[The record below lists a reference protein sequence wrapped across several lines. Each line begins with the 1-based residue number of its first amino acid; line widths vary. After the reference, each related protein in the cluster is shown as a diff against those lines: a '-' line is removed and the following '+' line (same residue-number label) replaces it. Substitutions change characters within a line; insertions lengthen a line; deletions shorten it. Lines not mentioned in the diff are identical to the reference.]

1 MIKHKVLYRQWRPT
15 TFREVVEQEHIT
27 RTLKRA
33 IESDRISHAYL
44 FSGTRGTGK
53 TSLAKIFA
61 RAINC
66 LDLKDNEPCN
76 VCEICTKALSETL
89 LDIAEIDAA
98 SNNSVDDI
106 RKICD
111 EVNYLPALAK
121 YKVYIIDEVH
131 MLSGSAFNALLKTL
145 EEPPSHVVF
154 ILCTT
159 EPDKLPAT
167 VLSRCQQFN
176 FFRISSQAISQRLKL
191 IADSEGE
198 KITSAALDM
207 IARISFGALRD
218 AISLLDQCISSSE
231 GEIDVPDVLIN
242 AGLVEDEYNEKILYA
257 IYKKDVNKILENVDI
272 VISQG
277 KSPSKFL
284 SGLLN
289 YLRNLLVCKHSKNPQ
304 DFIESDTDTI
314 KKMIELSKLFSND
327 KLIEYIKILSSHEQ
341 TLKRTSQQKAYLE
354 VILISLIEVLESKK
368 LVEVTET
375 IEIVE
380 EVNSFEEDELFAGL
394 EEPVDI
400 SFDSTKKEVKDIKK
414 EVPPKAPVLTKQV
427 TIENGEKEK
436 KKEEEEKS
444 KEIKGL
450 QKSWDKFIQERIDK
464 GSLDVFELKGS
475 KVTITGH
482 KAIIEFD
489 NVFYK
494 ESVEYNKEAVTQE
507 IKSFDENVRIIE
519 LICNVEK
526 ADKDIEEKEIVEI
539 GEKFGVPTD
548 IV

>member
-106 RKICD
+106 RKICE

-198 KITSAALDM
+198 KITSPALDM

-242 AGLVEDEYNEKILYA
+242 AGLVEDEYNEKILHA

-354 VILISLIEVLESKK
+354 VILISLIEVVESKK
-368 LVEVTET
+368 LVEVVEV
-375 IEIVE
+375 VE
-380 EVNSFEEDELFAGL
+380 EVVESLEEDELFAGL
-394 EEPVDI
+394 EEPV
-400 SFDSTKKEVKDIKK
+400 EIKK
-414 EVPPKAPVLTKQV
+414 EAPKKAPVLTKQV

-450 QKSWDKFIQERIDK
+450 QKSWDKFIQERIDG

-507 IKSFDENVRIIE
+507 IKGFDENVRIIE

-526 ADKDIEEKEIVEI
+526 TDKDIEEKEIVEI